1 MNGVVW
7 EWNKPSMTSKDYKN
21 KCDFK
26 VFVWATVKIKL
37 PSTEM
42 ELIAS
47 KIGLMIWVHF
57 FHVKFDSS
65 VLHVT
70 LDI

>member
-1 MNGVVW
+1 
-7 EWNKPSMTSKDYKN
+7 MTSKDYKN

-26 VFVWATVKIKL
+26 VFVSATVKIKL

-47 KIGLMIWVHF
+47 KIGLMI
-57 FHVKFDSS
+57 
-65 VLHVT
+65 
-70 LDI
+70 